1 MDYTEAIFQF
11 KDDVPAD
18 NMNFHLL
25 RLCLLISSSLLATAA
40 DQSVSYFSWFPAT
53 EHKTITFIP
62 SMVYE
67 RAEEMC
73 NKMRGRLLT
82 FNWGELVS
90 IISDLS
96 VIHGQTDYWIGLTK
110 EFGMVHWSDGTYYHP
125 SSGFNITFSSD
136 MGQQRS
142 CALLQ
147 VMNGNNNYL
156 IQMTSCDLN
165 KKAICESWNP
175 IGLFGILS
183 ITALGLSVI
192 CLIIVCVIVVRSFMA
207 NKNTTYVMKTSG
219 REVASDK

>member
-1 MDYTEAIFQF
+1 MHCTWGFQSRGNF
-11 KDDVPAD
+11 QTN
-18 NMNFHLL
+18 NMKAHLFSL
-25 RLCLLISSSLLATAA
+25 SLLICSSLLVTAA

-67 RAEEMC
+67 KAEEIC
-73 NKMRGRLLT
+73 DKMKGRLLT
-82 FNWGELVS
+82 FNWNELVS
-90 IISDLS
+90 IIVDLNL
-96 VIHGQTDYWIGLTK
+96 IHGQTDYWVGLTR
-110 EFGMVHWSDGTYYHP
+110 EFGVVRWADGTYFHP
-125 SSGFNITFSSD
+125 SSGFNISFNND
-136 MGQQRS
+136 MNQQRS

-165 KKAICESWNP
+165 KKAICESWKP

-183 ITALGLSVI
+183 ITALALSVL
-192 CLIIVCVIVVRSFMA
+192 CLIVVCVIVVRSFMA

-219 REVASDK
+219 REIPSDK